1 MSIFILAGC
10 GEKKTEKDV
19 KNVFD
24 SMKVIGVEG
33 EEKSKLFSDS
43 NTPNSIKIEYPDN
56 VVEVIN
62 LEESNDN
69 LLSKCYMALDIQQS
83 ILDNI
88 YNFYEKHNE
97 KFYSIMPT
105 KEYNEKEM
113 EDLYNE
119 AKNLESSL
127 QDFSIQHESFV
138 TSASA
143 GVSDVMISKINI
155 YSYQLNNVI
164 ENSFNFIYK
173 FMDMYENYCIE
184 NKESTSIE
192 YLNFSIVKT
201 LVNFSYVIY
210 LENVKSFNDAVG
222 KNGVCEVYN
231 IIETNKT
238 KYDFTMFLESFAVS
252 EATINNL
259 NTTSTLYAKT
269 QKTVDEYYYF
279 NEIFEQ
285 KLVAYENTYKSFDF
299 YNYNKHRMN
308 LGNGVTYTDYLNTLS
323 QSEKASISLM
333 ENFMYTTFLDLYE
346 KVCELTV

>member
-1 MSIFILAGC
+1 MRSVRYAIDDLCKWIKQDGNLY
-10 GEKKTEKDV
+10 EKLDKANKLKSMKLGSSYSPSPNYDM
-19 KNVFD
+19 D
-24 SMKVIGVEG
+24 SMSRERR
-33 EEKSKLFSDS
+33 D
-43 NTPNSIKIEYPDN
+43 
-56 VVEVIN
+56 
-62 LEESNDN
+62 
-69 LLSKCYMALDIQQS
+69 AQ
-83 ILDNI
+83 
-88 YNFYEKHNE
+88 
-97 KFYSIMPT
+97 
-105 KEYNEKEM
+105 
-113 EDLYNE
+113 
-119 AKNLESSL
+119 AW
-127 QDFSIQHESFV
+127 
-138 TSASA
+138 
-143 GVSDVMISKINI
+143 
-155 YSYQLNNVI
+155 
-164 ENSFNFIYK
+164 
-173 FMDMYENYCIE
+173 ENYCIE

-192 YLNFSIVKT
+192 YLNFSIDKT

-269 QKTVDEYYYF
+269 QKAVDEYYYF